1 MKNNWEKVDLIGI
14 LATEEEI
21 SKAYNKENIFIN
33 SNDFIQFY
41 IKLISTTPYDYPN
54 LDNKTKYIACFST
67 SLYDSY
73 KDDTSKSQT
82 ERINDFYNFIHDK
95 FICLNVEQKED
106 YTILNKYFYNGH
118 IKQILPRPSKIEYTD
133 VLHPVPIFNKIN
145 ASKDIDSFLND
156 LSKNLKFKTIYIYR
170 KN

>member
-54 LDNKTKYIACFST
+54 LDNKTKYIACLCH
-67 SLYDSY
+67 LYM
-73 KDDTSKSQT
+73 
-82 ERINDFYNFIHDK
+82 I
-95 FICLNVEQKED
+95 
-106 YTILNKYFYNGH
+106 H
-118 IKQILPRPSKIEYTD
+118 IKMTQ
-133 VLHPVPIFNKIN
+133 
-145 ASKDIDSFLND
+145 A
-156 LSKNLKFKTIYIYR
+156 NLKR
-170 KN
+170 KE